1 MPDEAIQVTWV
12 HKLLV
17 FMAIAYAI
25 GNSIYVGH
33 EFYEI
38 NSNVSSRNNYSQHET
53 DVANFFDNRTENLV
67 WFVQVSDLHFSK
79 YHDSKRSDDFL
90 KFCQYSNQILKPEAV
105 IITGDLTDATD
116 RNGAGSRQFFEEW
129 EMYNETM
136 TKCRAFKTKKESG
149 SRSPTL
155 WLDIRGN
162 HDTLNVPNFKE
173 DFYRRFG
180 IVKELRSY
188 WKSLDRNNIS
198 VGLVAL
204 DATQIP
210 GSKRPFNFFGTLKD
224 EEQIDQ
230 FRKLMSDAQM
240 NTQYQIVVGHYPI
253 SCLKPF
259 QLPELTSII
268 SCGSHTLAY
277 LCGHLHN
284 HVPGTYVISRFFFS
298 CRKTCSKILFS
309 RVTIYD
315 SQ

>member
-1 MPDEAIQVTWV
+1 M
-12 HKLLV
+12 
-17 FMAIAYAI
+17 
-25 GNSIYVGH
+25 
-33 EFYEI
+33 
-38 NSNVSSRNNYSQHET
+38 
-53 DVANFFDNRTENLV
+53 
-67 WFVQVSDLHFSK
+67 
-79 YHDSKRSDDFL
+79 
-90 KFCQYSNQILKPEAV
+90 
-105 IITGDLTDATD
+105 
-116 RNGAGSRQFFEEW
+116 
-129 EMYNETM
+129 
-136 TKCRAFKTKKESG
+136 
-149 SRSPTL
+149 
-155 WLDIRGN
+155 DIRGN

-180 IVKELRSY
+180 VVKELRSY

-284 HVPGTYVISRFFFS
+284 HVPGTYA
-298 CRKTCSKILFS
+298 
-309 RVTIYD
+309 
-315 SQ
+315 